1 MLDKESKDLVT
12 VPSPSPPGTP
22 VRENHQIFINSSP
35 IEESPVRNTGREID
49 QSGLHLASRK
59 DFRDRLNP
67 LTLESVAPEDTN
79 SQKKINRILQ
89 EKNDESIVSRIE
101 AKTKSNNRDNSEMND
116 AMNTETMESKINF
129 VKRRFPELDENDIVD
144 KLKKFNWKENMVLH
158 KLTFQRLLKEPGGR
172 VGNKNSRKEKN
183 NKPEKA
189 ALPKTHIPRKRDLQ
203 NGEPVEPTKSRKK
216 TSRVIQLSEEEEE
229 EEEDEDEEDRTST
242 FPLKN
247 TEYEKENTPNPA
259 FEDASVEEFDKH
271 QVQNVS
277 DEESDYDK
285 RVLDFLN
292 SCSLQELIDVSS
304 CPHDIVEYFITK
316 RPYPSLNKAEVVH
329 KKKVTDKQK
338 RSKSDSFKVGKKVV
352 NSTYE
357 VLQGFDAVDSLINRC
372 ENYGRLIANTL
383 KNWHNIQQDKNHE
396 ECIPMDYME
405 EQPGLLAPGVTLK
418 NYQIMGVNWLRLM
431 YHADLSG
438 ILADEMGL
446 GKTCQVIAFL
456 ASVKEN
462 NIRGPHLIVVPAS
475 TLENWLRE
483 FAKFCPSLRVEE
495 YSGSQAERI
504 EKRYYLTDN
513 EYDVLVT
520 NYHMAS
526 GSRDDRAFLR
536 RQRFNICVFDEGHYL
551 KNRMSE
557 RYKHLMNITAKFR
570 LLITGTPLQ
579 NNLKELI
586 SLLAFMLPKMFDS
599 NMQGLDIIYKIKP
612 STDGN
617 FERAYLSQQRISRAK
632 SIMNPFILRRKKA
645 DVLSDLPEKK
655 QLVEYCH
662 MEPSQKDIYVKLI
675 KMRNDSSSNRENII
689 MQLRKVVNHQLLFRS
704 IYSLETLRT
713 MSKRILRED
722 QYLDANE
729 SYIYEDMEV
738 MSDFELHHLCMQFK
752 SLHQFQLQGEPW
764 MKSGKVNKLVSLL
777 HESKS
782 EDRILIF
789 SQFTQVLD
797 ILELVLK
804 TIGIKFLRLDGST
817 PVDTRQSL
825 LDEFYENPEYKVFL
839 LSTKSGGFGIN
850 LTCANVVVM
859 YDCSF
864 NPFDDLQAEDRAH
877 RVGQTRPVSV
887 YRLVTEN
894 SIEENIRKLAATKLT
909 LESSLTTE
917 SERIQKEIT
926 EDLIHSLPR

>member
-1 MLDKESKDLVT
+1 MLDKENREIVII
-12 VPSPSPPGTP
+12 PSSSPPGTP

-35 IEESPVRNTGREID
+35 VEESPVRNIGREIY
-49 QSGLHLASRK
+49 QSGSYMASRK

-67 LTLESVAPEDTN
+67 LALEPVAPENIN
-79 SQKKINRILQ
+79 SQKSVDRILQ
-89 EKNDESIVSRIE
+89 EKNEEPITSTNECKKELTDRN
-101 AKTKSNNRDNSEMND
+101 KPKLN
-116 AMNTETMESKINF
+116 ETMSNETKEQKIDF
-129 VKRRFPELDENDIVD
+129 VKRRFPQLEENDIVD
-144 KLKKFNWKENMVLH
+144 KLKKFDWKENMVVH
-158 KLTFQRLLKEPGGR
+158 KLTFQRLLKGSGGH
-172 VGNKNSRKEKN
+172 VGNENSQEQTNFKSEKFG
-183 NKPEKA
+183 
-189 ALPKTHIPRKRDLQ
+189 LPKNHVTKKRDLKIRESD
-203 NGEPVEPTKSRKK
+203 EPSKTRKK
-216 TSRVIQLSEEEEE
+216 TSRVIQLSDEEEEE
-229 EEEDEDEEDRTST
+229 EEEDRRSTSSVMN
-242 FPLKN
+242 KKH
-247 TEYEKENTPNPA
+247 EKENKINSA
-259 FEDASVEEFDKH
+259 FEDALVEESDEHK
-271 QVQNVS
+271 VQNV
-277 DEESDYDK
+277 DEEESDYDK

-292 SCSLQELIDVSS
+292 NCSLQELMDVSS
-304 CPHDIVEYFITK
+304 CPHDIVEYFISK
-316 RPYPSLNKAEVVH
+316 RPYPSLNKAEAVH
-329 KKKVTDKQK
+329 KKKVTEKQK

-357 VLQGFDAVDSLINRC
+357 ILQGFDAVDSLINRC
-372 ENYGRLIANTL
+372 ESYGRLIANTL
-383 KNWHNIQQDKNHE
+383 INWHNNRENKNHE
-396 ECIPMDYME
+396 DCIAMDYME

-456 ASVKEN
+456 ASMKEN
-462 NIRGPHLIVVPAS
+462 NIKGPHLIVVPAS

-504 EKRYYLTDN
+504 EKRYYLMDN

-526 GSRDDRAFLR
+526 GSKDDRAFLR

-557 RYKHLMNITAKFR
+557 RYRHLMNISAKFR

-586 SLLAFMLPKMFDS
+586 SLLAFMLPTMFDS

-645 DVLSDLPEKK
+645 DVLSDLPEKI
-655 QLVEYCH
+655 QLVEYCR
-662 MEPSQKDIYVKLI
+662 MEPSQKDIYEKLMKI
-675 KMRNDSSSNRENII
+675 RNDSTNTRENII

-704 IYSLETLRT
+704 IYSLESLRI

-729 SYIYEDMEV
+729 NYIFEDMEV
-738 MSDFELHHLCMQFK
+738 MSDFELHHLCTQFK
-752 SLHQFQLQGEPW
+752 SLHEYRLQGEPW
-764 MKSGKVNKLVSLL
+764 MKSGKINSLVSLL
-777 HESKS
+777 QKSKN

-797 ILELVLK
+797 ILELVLQ
-804 TIGIKFLRLDGST
+804 TVGMKFLRLDGST
-817 PVDTRQSL
+817 PVDTRQTL
-825 LDEFYENPEYKVFL
+825 LDEFHENPEYKVFL

-850 LTCANVVVM
+850 LTCANVVIM

-877 RVGQTRPVSV
+877 RVGQTRPVYV

-917 SERIQKEIT
+917 SEKIQKEIT
-926 EDLIHSLPR
+926 EDLIRDLS

>member
-1 MLDKESKDLVT
+1 MLSKENKEIVI
-12 VPSPSPPGTP
+12 PSSSPPGTP
-22 VRENHQIFINSSP
+22 VCENNQFYINSSP
-35 IEESPVRNTGREID
+35 IEESPVHNAGSENDQNNID
-49 QSGLHLASRK
+49 FGVRK
-59 DFRDRLNP
+59 DFRERLNP
-67 LTLESVAPEDTN
+67 LALESVTSGDIDGPKT
-79 SQKKINRILQ
+79 INRNLQ
-89 EKNDESIVSRIE
+89 EKNAKQIESKQGFEKDSDWKTVSGSDD
-101 AKTKSNNRDNSEMND
+101 TV
-116 AMNTETMESKINF
+116 NTEMINSKIEM

-158 KLTFQRLLKEPGGR
+158 KLTFQRLLKEPSGH
-172 VGNKNSRKEKN
+172 VSNKTSQEQKDDKSV
-183 NKPEKA
+183 KP
-189 ALPKTHIPRKRDLQ
+189 LFSKTNIPRKRDIKSRKPL
-203 NGEPVEPTKSRKK
+203 ESAKSRKK
-216 TSRVIQLSEEEEE
+216 TSRVIQLSDEEKEEEEE
-229 EEEDEDEEDRTST
+229 EEGISTSSVTGKANTEDEREVTSEEKPDE
-242 FPLKN
+242 
-247 TEYEKENTPNPA
+247 
-259 FEDASVEEFDKH
+259 H
-271 QVQNVS
+271 QVQNES
-277 DEESDYDK
+277 DEETDYDK

-292 SCSLQELIDVSS
+292 SCTSQELLDVSG
-304 CPHDIVEYFITK
+304 CPHDIVEYFISK
-316 RPYPSLNKAEVVH
+316 RPYPSLSKAEVVH
-329 KKKVTDKQK
+329 RKKITEKQK
-338 RSKSDSFKVGKKVV
+338 RSKSDAHRVGKKVV
-352 NSTYE
+352 NATYE

-372 ENYGRLIANTL
+372 EKYGRLIANTL
-383 KNWHNIQQDKNHE
+383 KGWHYLQQSKNNDNPKSESGE
-396 ECIPMDYME
+396 ECIPMEYME
-405 EQPGLLAPGVTLK
+405 EQPGLLAPGMKLK
-418 NYQIMGVNWLRLM
+418 SYQMMGVNWLRLM

-456 ASVKEN
+456 ASMKEK
-462 NIRGPHLIVVPAS
+462 NIKGPHLVVVPAS
-475 TLENWLRE
+475 TLENWIRE
-483 FAKFCPSLRVEE
+483 FTKFCPSIRVEE
-495 YSGSQAERI
+495 YSGNQTERV
-504 EKRYYLTDN
+504 EKRYYLMDN

-536 RQRFNICVFDEGHYL
+536 RQKFNICVFDEGHYL

-557 RYKHLMNITAKFR
+557 RYKHLMNIPAKFR

-586 SLLAFMLPKMFDS
+586 SLLAFMLPRMFDS

-612 STDGN
+612 SSDGN

-645 DVLSDLPEKK
+645 DVLSDLPKK
-655 QLVEYCH
+655 IQHVEYCS
-662 MEPSQKDIYVKLI
+662 MEPSQKGLYEKLI
-675 KMRNDSSSNRENII
+675 QLRNDPSSSRENII

-704 IYSLETLRT
+704 IYSPETLKT

-752 SLHQFQLQGEPW
+752 SLHQFQLQGDPW

-777 HESKS
+777 HEVNT
-782 EDRILIF
+782 EDRTLIF

-797 ILELVLK
+797 ILELVLT

-825 LDEFYENPEYKVFL
+825 LDEFHENPEYKVFL

-877 RVGQTRPVSV
+877 RVGQTRPVHV
-887 YRLVTEN
+887 YRLITEN

-926 EDLIHSLPR
+926 EDLIHSLS